1 MGSSFKRA
9 LAKSSS
15 TGITPKG
22 VLNPPSRQTATPQKI
37 WGQVI
42 YVVLAIGFG
51 FAPYTIYQ
59 IVTTKALDYFKK
71 KADDIEEKK

>member
-1 MGSSFKRA
+1 MVFSIVLVAFV
-9 LAKSSS
+9 
-15 TGITPKG
+15 IT
-22 VLNPPSRQTATPQKI
+22 QFFITATPQKI